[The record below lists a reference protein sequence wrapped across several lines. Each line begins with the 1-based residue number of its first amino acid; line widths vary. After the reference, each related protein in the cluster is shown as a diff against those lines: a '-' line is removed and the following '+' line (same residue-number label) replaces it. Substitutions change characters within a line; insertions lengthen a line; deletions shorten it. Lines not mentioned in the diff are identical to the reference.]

1 MKTFSAMSE
10 PDLLLTRS
18 AYFSLIEKLKKDFE
32 AKKLS
37 GVEISD
43 KEVTKFQNDIHRLYE
58 LIHAISM
65 QFPKMTLAEFQEW
78 NKRTT

>member
-1 MKTFSAMSE
+1 MSE

-18 AYFSLIEKLKKDFE
+18 AYFSHIEKLKNDFE

-43 KEVTKFQNDIHRLYE
+43 KEVTKFQNEIHRLDE

>member
-18 AYFSLIEKLKKDFE
+18 AYFSHIEKLKKDFE
-32 AKKLS
+32 TKKLAAF
-37 GVEISD
+37 EISD
-43 KEVTKFQNDIHRLYE
+43 KETAQHQQDLNRLSE

-65 QFPKMTLAEFQEW
+65 QFPKMTLAEYREW
-78 NKRTT
+78 IKRTS

>member
-10 PDLLLTRS
+10 PDLLLTRE
-18 AYFSLIEKLKKDFE
+18 AYCYYSRKLKKDFE
-32 AKKLS
+32 AKRLS

-43 KEVTKFQNDIHRLYE
+43 KEISKVQKELHRLDE

-65 QFPKMTLAEFQEW
+65 QFPKMTLAEFWEW
-78 NKRTT
+78 RKRTT

>member
-18 AYFSLIEKLKKDFE
+18 AYFSHIKKLKKDFE
-32 AKKLS
+32 SKKQS

-43 KEVTKFQNDIHRLYE
+43 KEIIKFQKDIHRLEE
-58 LIHAISM
+58 LIQAISM
-65 QFPKMTLAEFQEW
+65 QFPKMTLAEFNEW
-78 NKRTT
+78 RKKTS

>member
-18 AYFSLIEKLKKDFE
+18 AYFSHIEKLKKDFE
-32 AKKLS
+32 VKKLS

-43 KEVTKFQNDIHRLYE
+43 KEASKVQKELHRLHE

-65 QFPKMTLAEFQEW
+65 QFPKMTLAEFWEW
-78 NKRTT
+78 RKRTT

>member
-10 PDLLLTRS
+10 PDLLLTRM
-18 AYFSLIEKLKKDFE
+18 AYFSHIEKLTKDFK

-43 KEVTKFQNDIHRLYE
+43 KETAQHQKE
-58 LIHAISM
+58 LIRLSELIQAISM
-65 QFPKMTLAEFQEW
+65 QFPKMTLAEYWEW
-78 NKRTT
+78 RKRTS